1 MPPPGFVTL
10 KKCTDHHSY
19 IAMNKSIRILP
30 PELQNQIAAGEVVE
44 RPASALKEL
53 VENSLDAGATRVDI
67 EITGGGQE
75 YILVQD
81 NGSGI
86 PADEIPLALTR
97 HATSK
102 ISGINDLQNISS
114 FGFRG
119 EALASIASVSHFH
132 LTSIASGEDQGTQ
145 AEVLHGRIV
154 DTRPAALA
162 AGTRIEIR
170 DLFANVPVRLKF
182 LKKPVTEAGKCQAI
196 VARLALAHLQAAIS
210 LTHNGRSI
218 YQFLAGETLPER
230 LERIWPPSLIQGLL
244 RVSHSTGPLRIRG
257 FVGSPDQ
264 AQGRGDR
271 IIFYVNNRP
280 VQDKLLLRALR
291 QGYKG
296 RILSREYPQAILF
309 LDIPPGELDV
319 NVHPAKTEVRFQD
332 EQAVFSLV
340 YHGVVQAIDTA
351 STPKLTE
358 SSHEVQPALRE
369 THLQFSTPGPDNQPK
384 ESSTPSS
391 PWAEEKFSSVREA
404 ERLFDHRPEPQ
415 PATSRSLSASTPVEH
430 ADLETTT
437 PPPEYNAPSQNE
449 PIEPS
454 AHQEPHE
461 MTYLAQLDRTYLIF
475 KAGEKRLVLMDQ
487 HAAHER
493 VLYHAFSSAGKHGEH
508 QRLAIPLELSLHP
521 SEAEVLDTL
530 WNDLHGLGFT
540 LERTGARTLLI
551 QGIPST
557 LNTSEA
563 KGYLRTVLSGQSRT
577 MDSLWTTLACR
588 SAIKA
593 GHALAPDEVM
603 NLLDAWSQCPDK
615 EYCPHGRPVLKEWTI
630 SDLEKLF
637 KRKA

>member
-1 MPPPGFVTL
+1 
-10 KKCTDHHSY
+10 
-19 IAMNKSIRILP
+19 MNKAIRILP

-67 EITGGGQE
+67 EIAGGGQE

-86 PADEIPLALTR
+86 PAEEIPLALTR

-102 ISGINDLQNISS
+102 ISGINDLQSITS

-132 LTSIASGEDQGTQ
+132 LTSIAPGEDQGTQ
-145 AEVLHGRIV
+145 AEVLHGRIM
-154 DTRPAALA
+154 DTRPAAIA
-162 AGTRIEIR
+162 AGTRIEVR

-196 VARLALAHLQAAIS
+196 IARLALAHLQASIS

-218 YQFLAGETLPER
+218 YQFMAGETLPQR
-230 LERIWPPSLIQGLL
+230 LERIWPPSLLQGLL
-244 RVSHSTGPLRIRG
+244 DVSHSAGSSLNLRG
-257 FVGSPDQ
+257 FVGAPAQ

-309 LDIPPGELDV
+309 LDIPPAELDV

-332 EQAVFSLV
+332 EQAIFSLV
-340 YHGVVQAIDTA
+340 YHGVIQALEQTNA
-351 STPKLTE
+351 PSPAKTPAPE
-358 SSHEVQPALRE
+358 QPSLRE
-369 THLQFSTPGPDNQPK
+369 TQLQFSASQDDNQRP
-384 ESSTPSS
+384 PSS
-391 PWAEEKFSSVREA
+391 APSSSWPEEKFSSLREA
-404 ERLFDHRPEPQ
+404 ERLFDHQADAQRPSPRPQ
-415 PATSRSLSASTPVEH
+415 LTSRSVEGNSSPKLTKVPASEY
-430 ADLETTT
+430 T
-437 PPPEYNAPSQNE
+437 PPSPNEQTESQ
-449 PIEPS
+449 
-454 AHQEPHE
+454 AHSEAHGL
-461 MTYLAQLDRTYLIF
+461 TYLAQLDRTYLIF
-475 KAGEKRLVLMDQ
+475 KDGEKRLVLMDQ

-521 SEAEVLDTL
+521 SEADALDTM
-530 WNDLHGLGFT
+530 WNDLHGIGFT
-540 LERTGARTLLI
+540 LERTGAQTLLI

-593 GHALAPDEVM
+593 GHDLARDEVM

-637 KRKA
+637 KRKV

>member
-1 MPPPGFVTL
+1 
-10 KKCTDHHSY
+10 
-19 IAMNKSIRILP
+19 MNKSIRILP

-67 EITGGGQE
+67 EISGGGQE

-81 NGSGI
+81 NGLGI

-102 ISGINDLQNISS
+102 ISGINDLQSISS

-132 LTSIASGEDQGTQ
+132 LTSIAFGEDQGTQ
-145 AEVLHGRIV
+145 TEVLHGRII
-154 DTRPAALA
+154 DTRPAAIA

-218 YQFLAGETLPER
+218 YQFMAGETLPER

-244 RVSHSTGPLRIRG
+244 EVSHSTGLLNIRG

-309 LDIPPGELDV
+309 LNIPPDELDV

-332 EQAVFSLV
+332 EQAIFSLV

-351 STPKLTE
+351 TPPHLPE
-358 SSHEVQPALRE
+358 NSDVQPALRE
-369 THLQFSTPGPDNQPK
+369 TQLQFSTPTRDNQPQK
-384 ESSTPSS
+384 SSTPRS
-391 PWAEEKFSSVREA
+391 PWTEEKFSCVREA
-404 ERLFDHRPEPQ
+404 ERLFDHHPKSQISP
-415 PATSRSLSASTPVEH
+415 PRSLSASGPVEH
-430 ADLETTT
+430 AAPEVPAAL
-437 PPPEYNAPSQNE
+437 PPHNVPSLYDQAEPPTHPEQ
-449 PIEPS
+449 
-454 AHQEPHE
+454 HE

-475 KAGEKRLVLMDQ
+475 KVGEKRLVLMDQ

-521 SEAEVLDTL
+521 SEADVLDTL

-540 LERTGARTLLI
+540 LERTGAQTLLI

>member
-1 MPPPGFVTL
+1 
-10 KKCTDHHSY
+10 
-19 IAMNKSIRILP
+19 
-30 PELQNQIAAGEVVE
+30 
-44 RPASALKEL
+44 
-53 VENSLDAGATRVDI
+53 
-67 EITGGGQE
+67 
-75 YILVQD
+75 
-81 NGSGI
+81 
-86 PADEIPLALTR
+86 
-97 HATSK
+97 
-102 ISGINDLQNISS
+102 
-114 FGFRG
+114 
-119 EALASIASVSHFH
+119 
-132 LTSIASGEDQGTQ
+132 
-145 AEVLHGRIV
+145 
-154 DTRPAALA
+154 
-162 AGTRIEIR
+162 
-170 DLFANVPVRLKF
+170 
-182 LKKPVTEAGKCQAI
+182 
-196 VARLALAHLQAAIS
+196 
-210 LTHNGRSI
+210 
-218 YQFLAGETLPER
+218 
-230 LERIWPPSLIQGLL
+230 
-244 RVSHSTGPLRIRG
+244 
-257 FVGSPDQ
+257 
-264 AQGRGDR
+264 
-271 IIFYVNNRP
+271 VNNRP

-309 LDIPPGELDV
+309 LNIPPDELDV

-332 EQAVFSLV
+332 EQAIFSLV

-351 STPKLTE
+351 TTPPLPANDVE
-358 SSHEVQPALRE
+358 QPALRE
-369 THLQFSTPGPDNQPK
+369 TQLQFSTPTRDNQPQK
-384 ESSTPSS
+384 SSTPRS
-391 PWAEEKFSSVREA
+391 PWTEEKFSCVREA
-404 ERLFDHRPEPQ
+404 ERLFDHHPESQISTP
-415 PATSRSLSASTPVEH
+415 RSLSASGPVEH
-430 ADLETTT
+430 AAPEVPAPLPAHNVPSLYDQAE
-437 PPPEYNAPSQNE
+437 PPTHPEQ
-449 PIEPS
+449 
-454 AHQEPHE
+454 HE

-475 KAGEKRLVLMDQ
+475 KVGEKRLVLMDQ

-521 SEAEVLDTL
+521 SEADVLDTL

-540 LERTGARTLLI
+540 LERTGAQTLLI